1 MAHIEGSINNKG
13 HKQMDER
20 NICLQEHYSTNF
32 LINQYENSTK
42 VPGHIRHIFCAIL
55 PYYSCN

>member
-20 NICLQEHYSTNF
+20 NICLQIHYSTFF
-32 LINQYENSTK
+32 LRMQY
-42 VPGHIRHIFCAIL
+42 
-55 PYYSCN
+55 

>member
-32 LINQYENSTK
+32 LRKQYENSTK
-42 VPGHIRHIFCAIL
+42 VLER
-55 PYYSCN
+55 

>member
-20 NICLQEHYSTNF
+20 FICLQAYYSTNF
-32 LINQYENSTK
+32 LIRQY
-42 VPGHIRHIFCAIL
+42 
-55 PYYSCN
+55 